1 MNKVLIRGML
11 VISLMV
17 LSCSNVSAAK
27 TKYIGGGL
35 GNATWD
41 LEPLGN
47 ELEDAMVF
55 RGFMGMREDNF
66 GWEGELS
73 FSTHDWKNTSGEAS
87 HTAAHI
93 VLSGVGFL
101 PLFES
106 MELFGKIGLN
116 FWGTSVDYQGDI
128 YEGDNGIDLALG
140 FGISFNLTDKVMLRF
155 EHQSLPGLGDGID
168 EGDVEQNSVNIAVN
182 F

>member
-17 LSCSNVSAAK
+17 LSCSNVSAAQ

-128 YEGDNGIDLALG
+128 YEGDNGI
-140 FGISFNLTDKVMLRF
+140 
-155 EHQSLPGLGDGID
+155 E
-168 EGDVEQNSVNIAVN
+168 IAV
-182 F
+182 FYTSTIVTPCWHH